1 MCCGIGS
8 TVPRRSLPQ
17 LHSVPLVGMV
27 KGEPAGD
34 VGARR
39 LLVLVHAGSGERFKL
54 NAGGL
59 LVLEER
65 K

>member
-1 MCCGIGS
+1 
-8 TVPRRSLPQ
+8 
-17 LHSVPLVGMV
+17 MV